1 LFLASFTAS
10 TNAQTLRGKQATNT
24 PVVKALPQSGAPDVN
39 SKTQP
44 TAAIAATQE
53 IPKNTLL
60 FGVIIIYSLRVF
72 KIIFYDFCEDFAL
85 FSANFNSF

>member
-10 TNAQTLRGKQATNT
+10 TKAQTLKGKQATNT

-39 SKTQP
+39 SNTQP

-53 IPKNTLL
+53 IPRNTLL

-72 KIIFYDFCEDFAL
+72 KTIFYDFYEDFDR
-85 FSANFNSF
+85 FFANFDCF